1 MEIRVTQDGAIPHFF
16 GRTLYDA
23 QQEAMFFNWTA
34 SGFAFAFYG
43 DRVEMIVS
51 AFAENFP
58 GEAENLPWVAVFVDG
73 QKEPRLIRMAQ
84 GRQTTLLFEGATAG
98 EHTLRVVKLSENS
111 KGRICLHS
119 LLLSGE
125 PLPYTHPSP
134 RFRLEFIGD
143 SITCGFGG
151 NMLPTDTMF
160 TTAQEDC
167 MIAYPAVTAELLNAE
182 YQSVCISGIPLC
194 WASDPGYRLQ
204 LPGFPGF
211 SPPPRAMEAHYAYTD
226 RHQQEADGVTDGFEP
241 WDFARFKPDA
251 IVINLGTNDA
261 FRISVSGSD
270 PAEET
275 FFRKRYAAFLHLL
288 RSLNGPKP
296 VIACTMGSMNYYL
309 YDTIE
314 KAVADYRQVTG
325 DERVF
330 AMKFGA
336 IDPWGEGYGG
346 MMHPNEKTHARMG
359 RELAAALKP
368 WLD

>member
-16 GRTLYDA
+16 GRTLYEA

-73 QKEPRLIRMAQ
+73 HKEPRLIRMAQ
-84 GRQTTLLFEGATAG
+84 GRQIYLLFEGPTAG
-98 EHTLRVVKLSENS
+98 EHTLRVVKRSENS
-111 KGRICLHS
+111 KGRMCLHS

-125 PLPYTHPSP
+125 PLPYTHPSL

-194 WASDPGYRLQ
+194 WASDPCYRLQ

-211 SPPPRAMEAHYAYTD
+211 SPPLRAMEAHYAYTD
-226 RHQQEADGVTDGFEP
+226 RHQQEAGGVTDGFEP

-288 RSLNGPKP
+288 RSLNGPQP

-325 DERVF
+325 DESVF

-368 WLD
+368 WLG